1 MGYAEPSPGSRHQKG
16 VTLIRRRTVSL
27 AALLAAV
34 ALGVLVA
41 SAAALTPPAG
51 TPDLSA
57 MAIQPGDL
65 APGAKLAAASY
76 LQAPRNFAALYERK
90 YASAMTTS
98 GTALLGLDSQVLL
111 GDNVGAT
118 RGLFSLER
126 SLYRTKRGRV
136 LLAKQVA
143 SQSSKEGVK
152 VKISGFGKFRAL
164 SIGTQSFVQPITL
177 KAGDRSAAAEYVVV
191 RDGSVLANL
200 TVGLLAPKQTLAVA
214 HLLGGDVAS
223 HIAAVL
229 AGSGSTGASGTTGT
243 TGASGSTGAT
253 G

>member
-1 MGYAEPSPGSRHQKG
+1 M
-16 VTLIRRRTVSL
+16 RRRTVSL
-27 AALLAAV
+27 ASLLAAV

-57 MAIQPGDL
+57 MTIQPSDL
-65 APGAKLAAASY
+65 APGAKLSAQSY
-76 LQAPRNFAALYERK
+76 LQAPHNFAALYERK
-90 YASAMTTS
+90 YTTAMTTS

-111 GDNVGAT
+111 GDNAGAT

-126 SLYRTKRGRV
+126 SLYTTKRGRA

-143 SQSSKEGVK
+143 SQSGKSGAK
-152 VKISGFGKFRAL
+152 VKISAFGKFRL
-164 SIGTQSFVQPITL
+164 LRIGTQAFLQPITL
-177 KAGDRSAAAEYVVV
+177 KSGGESAGAVYVVV
-191 RDGSVLANL
+191 RVGSVLTNL

-214 HLLGGDVAS
+214 RELGGDLAA

-229 AGSGSTGASGTTGT
+229 A
-243 TGASGSTGAT
+243 ASGSTGAT
-253 G
+253 GTTGATSATGTTGATH